1 MLKSALFTPKTR
13 HTYIPVDL
21 DVSPFDNSK
30 TKKKGVERSYKGCDG
45 YAPMFAYIGQEG
57 HCLNV
62 EMRKGS
68 VHCQNGTPD
77 FIRKTLQSAKKLTDK
92 PLLFRLDSGNDSRD
106 NIVIF
111 LENET
116 DFIIKRNPRKEKAED
131 WIEIAQKHGIC
142 CEERIMTMAHAN
154 SSIVKSRQNWISNAC
169 LPGSM
174 KPTDLFST
182 LAFLHTIC
190 FV

>member
-92 PLLFRLDSGNDSRD
+92 PLLFRLDSGND
-106 NIVIF
+106 
-111 LENET
+111 
-116 DFIIKRNPRKEKAED
+116 
-131 WIEIAQKHGIC
+131 IC